1 MTKKFNIQEVAVYA
15 GVSTATVSRV
25 LNDYPFVKE
34 ETRRKVLKVIRDTNY
49 QVNAVARNL
58 RRRKTHSIGVIISNV
73 LSAFYSVIAK
83 AVEDIAIKNKF
94 STVLCNGGD
103 DPEKELGYL
112 KVLHENRVDG
122 IILSPTGRNSSY
134 LRFLVSSGIPV
145 TVIDRTVED
154 LRCDTVLVNNREAS
168 CQGVR
173 HLLQAGFRRIGCIAG
188 PQDRLTGLERLRGY
202 YDAHEAEGVPVDERL
217 IRIGDFLLESGKRE
231 TVSLL
236 AEGGLDAL
244 FVANED
250 MATGAYVA
258 LIEKG
263 LNIPD
268 DIALIIFDDPEWASL
283 VTPKVTA
290 IRQPVY
296 EAGSKAAELIFRRIL
311 EGATSTRR
319 PPERIVLK
327 ATLIRRES
335 S

>member
-1 MTKKFNIQEVAVYA
+1 MGKKLNIEEVAAYA

-58 RRRKTHSIGVIISNV
+58 RRRRTHSIGVIISNV
-73 LSAFYSVIAK
+73 LSSFYSVIAK
-83 AVEDIAIKNKF
+83 AVEDLAMKNKF

-122 IILSPTGRNSSY
+122 IILSPTGRNGRY
-134 LRFLVSSGIPV
+134 LRFLVASGIPV
-145 TVIDRTVED
+145 TVIDRTVEE

-173 HLLQAGFRRIGCIAG
+173 HLLQAGYRRIGCIAG

-202 YDAHEAEGVPVDERL
+202 YDAHETEGVPVDERL
-217 IRIGDFLLESGKRE
+217 VKIGDFMEESGKQRALE
-231 TVSLL
+231 LL
-236 AEGGLDAL
+236 AEGRLDAL
-244 FVANED
+244 YVANVD
-250 MATGAYVA
+250 MATGAYIAVK
-258 LIEKG
+258 EKG
-263 LNIPD
+263 LMIPRD
-268 DIALIIFDDPEWASL
+268 VAFVMFDDPEWASL

-296 EAGSKAAELIFRRIL
+296 EAGSKAADLIIRRIF
-311 EGATSTRR
+311 EGGASARR
-319 PPERIVLK
+319 PPERIILK
-327 ATLIRRES
+327 AALIRRES
-335 S
+335 V